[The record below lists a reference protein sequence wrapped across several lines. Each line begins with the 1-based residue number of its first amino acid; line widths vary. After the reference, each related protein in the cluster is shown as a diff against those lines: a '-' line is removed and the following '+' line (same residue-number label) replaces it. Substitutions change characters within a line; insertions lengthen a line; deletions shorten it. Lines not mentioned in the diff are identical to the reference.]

1 VTAPTT
7 PTAPTSTSRSATPAR
22 LFPAT
27 LAWLFLSALT
37 LYFLF
42 PLFWLVVSA
51 TKDTAELGSTNG
63 FWFAD
68 AGALSGFWDNL
79 HALFTTQDG
88 IFGRWMLNS
97 AIYAGFGALGSTTI
111 AAFAGYALA
120 KLRFT
125 GRDAV
130 FAGILGGVLIPG
142 TVLALP
148 LFLLMSRLNLTDT
161 YWAVLLPSLVNP
173 FGVYLCRVYSTAAV
187 PDELLEAAR
196 IDGAG
201 ELRIFTII
209 ASPILAPALVTVY
222 LFSFVSIWNNFF
234 LPLVMLTD
242 RDLWPATLG
251 LFGWQQ
257 QSLTTPEATTLAITG
272 SLISTLPLVVVF
284 FAMQRYWRA
293 GLTVGSLKG

>member
-1 VTAPTT
+1 MSAAPTT
-7 PTAPTSTSRSATPAR
+7 HAPASRSSAPAR

-27 LAWLFLSALT
+27 LAWLFLGALT

-42 PLFWLVVSA
+42 PIFWLLVSA
-51 TKDTAELGSTNG
+51 TKDTSEMGGTNG

-68 AGALSGFWDNL
+68 AGFLSGLWDNVDT
-79 HALFTTQDG
+79 LFTTEDG
-88 IFGRWMLNS
+88 VFGRWLLNS
-97 AIYAGFGALGSTTI
+97 AVYAGLGALGSTVVS
-111 AAFAGYALA
+111 AFAGYALA
-120 KLRFT
+120 KFRFA

-130 FAGILGGVLIPG
+130 FAGILGGVLVPG

-161 YWAVLLPSLVNP
+161 YWAVLLPCLVNP
-173 FGVYLCRVYSTAAV
+173 FGVYLCRVYTAAAM

-201 ELRIFTII
+201 EVRIFTTV
-209 ASPILAPALVTVY
+209 ASRILSPALVTVY

-251 LFGWQQ
+251 LYGWQQ
-257 QSLTTPEATTLAITG
+257 QSMTMPEVTTVVITG
-272 SLISTLPLVVVF
+272 SLVSTLPLMVVF